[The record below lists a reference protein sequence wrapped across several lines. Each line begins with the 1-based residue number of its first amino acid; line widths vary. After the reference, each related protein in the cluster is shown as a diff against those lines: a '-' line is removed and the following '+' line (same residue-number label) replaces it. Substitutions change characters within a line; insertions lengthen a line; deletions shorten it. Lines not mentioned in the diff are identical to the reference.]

1 MPLVQRVICR
11 TSIILNYMGFS
22 LKLNRLG
29 PILAK
34 WGIFNSR
41 NNLGKFVD
49 DTDGRMTS
57 TFDFLVFSVGNG
69 SICQNGLQK
78 WFKRSL
84 VT

>member
-41 NNLGKFVD
+41 KNLGKFVD

-57 TFDFLVFSVGNG
+57 
-69 SICQNGLQK
+69 
-78 WFKRSL
+78 
-84 VT
+84 